1 MAIPSP
7 WPLFATQR
15 PTNKASILLDTT
27 CFSTTDFDDF
37 QVVQDHP
44 LPLPSN
50 PVKPPNMQNSEV
62 AELLRRKALSNG
74 VLDTRARYNHPTFPP
89 STFLTT
95 LIQQERFKEYI
106 SNHFGSLN
114 PHLRDASTTTTNQE
128 PLHKEVNA
136 TIANSLLNTV
146 LPHAVQVASTEWI
159 CKAIF
164 PDDVL
169 PVPFDDTL
177 LDKIPECWDKSV
189 ERFSNFPDT
198 MGEHAVQNWLN
209 HLAHTLGIQHGLIK
223 VSSDS
228 ADGDVDADES
238 DGVDDVDADESDGVD
253 DDGVDGTDGGVGDF
267 DEVDP
272 ERNAYVISAAE
283 DRSFSRVSHK
293 IAPSGGYRVRKP
305 DIILINR
312 NIRHF
317 LKNGERRPRWHHVE
331 AIVEVSLS
339 APRESMLQQILE
351 KAALMF
357 EAQPFRRFV
366 LGLVLRG
373 RSTNAN
379 AEFSFVLVDRVGV
392 CLNDWTGIAGYG
404 AVDLARIV
412 FALSYARPEVLG
424 IDTSMTVDFFSG
436 NVSKIRVQDQEFN
449 VIKHIYSSLVLF
461 GRGTHIFLVQDK
473 DGKSHIL
480 KDAWLLANQG
490 MSEITILSTISK
502 KLQEDSSPDA
512 QKFQSMHPR
521 FIVGEEIEDSTK
533 KRRGRASDPPPERL
547 HRRVVTGPVGD
558 TLTSFRS
565 REEFVKVLLDCVDC
579 KCSIQYQSYVL
590 IRLLFRARI
599 SAQEMRNSSW

>member
-177 LDKIPECWDKSV
+177 LDKIPECWDKSA

-283 DRSFSRVSHK
+283 YCSFSRVSHK

-317 LKNGERRPRWHHVE
+317 LKNGERRP
-331 AIVEVSLS
+331 
-339 APRESMLQQILE
+339 
-351 KAALMF
+351 
-357 EAQPFRRFV
+357 
-366 LGLVLRG
+366 
-373 RSTNAN
+373 
-379 AEFSFVLVDRVGV
+379 
-392 CLNDWTGIAGYG
+392 
-404 AVDLARIV
+404 
-412 FALSYARPEVLG
+412 
-424 IDTSMTVDFFSG
+424 
-436 NVSKIRVQDQEFN
+436 
-449 VIKHIYSSLVLF
+449 
-461 GRGTHIFLVQDK
+461 
-473 DGKSHIL
+473 
-480 KDAWLLANQG
+480 
-490 MSEITILSTISK
+490 
-502 KLQEDSSPDA
+502 
-512 QKFQSMHPR
+512 
-521 FIVGEEIEDSTK
+521 
-533 KRRGRASDPPPERL
+533 
-547 HRRVVTGPVGD
+547 
-558 TLTSFRS
+558 
-565 REEFVKVLLDCVDC
+565 
-579 KCSIQYQSYVL
+579 
-590 IRLLFRARI
+590 
-599 SAQEMRNSSW
+599 

>member
-74 VLDTRARYNHPTFPP
+74 VLDMRARYNHPTFPP

-177 LDKIPECWDKSV
+177 LDKIPECWDK
-189 ERFSNFPDT
+189 
-198 MGEHAVQNWLN
+198 
-209 HLAHTLGIQHGLIK
+209 LAD
-223 VSSDS
+223 DS

-238 DGVDDVDADESDGVD
+238 DGVDDVNADESDGVD

-339 APRESMLQQILE
+339 APRESML
-351 KAALMF
+351 
-357 EAQPFRRFV
+357 
-366 LGLVLRG
+366 
-373 RSTNAN
+373 
-379 AEFSFVLVDRVGV
+379 
-392 CLNDWTGIAGYG
+392 
-404 AVDLARIV
+404 
-412 FALSYARPEVLG
+412 
-424 IDTSMTVDFFSG
+424 
-436 NVSKIRVQDQEFN
+436 
-449 VIKHIYSSLVLF
+449 
-461 GRGTHIFLVQDK
+461 
-473 DGKSHIL
+473 
-480 KDAWLLANQG
+480 
-490 MSEITILSTISK
+490 
-502 KLQEDSSPDA
+502 
-512 QKFQSMHPR
+512 
-521 FIVGEEIEDSTK
+521 
-533 KRRGRASDPPPERL
+533 
-547 HRRVVTGPVGD
+547 
-558 TLTSFRS
+558 
-565 REEFVKVLLDCVDC
+565 
-579 KCSIQYQSYVL
+579 
-590 IRLLFRARI
+590 
-599 SAQEMRNSSW
+599 